1 MATTEERLKILKMV
15 EDGKI
20 TAEDAAKLLAALNEG
35 RKNAPPPAAGAS
47 GGEARWFRVRISEL
61 ASGKTTT
68 TVNIPLGLDG
78 NSLPAAT
85 SRRSAQLPALLK
97 RARRR
102 GIAHSPRRRARS
114 VTIETK
120 RITSRSL
127 SLSTSGRDAGTRR
140 QLRREWRTRWVA
152 LLLPGALE
160 SRFPEMISDRTR

>member
-68 TVNIPLGLDG
+68 TVNIPLGLVNAGIKMGARFVPSWDSG
-78 NSLPAAT
+78 QMEAVTEAL
-85 SRRSAQLPALLK
+85 RSGASGK
-97 RARRR
+97 
-102 GIAHSPRRRARS
+102 IID
-114 VTIETK
+114 VTDDDKGERVEIFVE
-120 RITSRSL
+120 
-127 SLSTSGRDAGTRR
+127 
-140 QLRREWRTRWVA
+140 
-152 LLLPGALE
+152 
-160 SRFPEMISDRTR
+160 